1 MQRIAA
7 FVFVSFVLFTAADI
21 PQTSELAVA
30 FAYLILL
37 SAAMTVGP
45 SAFARITAF
54 TGATS
59 ATARQGGGTSGG
71 GTW

>member
-1 MQRIAA
+1 MKRIAA
-7 FVFVSFVLFTAADI
+7 FAFVSFVLFTAADI
-21 PQTSELAVA
+21 PQTSEIAVA

-45 SAFARITAF
+45 NALARISAFV
-54 TGATS
+54 ATPAPS
-59 ATARQGGGTSGG
+59 AIGGTSGG

>member
-7 FVFVSFVLFTAADI
+7 FAFVAFVLFTAADI
-21 PQTSELAVA
+21 PQTAELAVA

-45 SAFARITAF
+45 VGLARLSALF
-54 TGATS
+54 
-59 ATARQGGGTSGG
+59 GGTDATQGSGG
-71 GTW
+71 GQRRLVS